1 MAIAGLYK
9 IFDHWHKEGAVW
21 IISDTHF
28 GDEELKEGFLNR
40 PTDDELVKL
49 INSKCGR
56 KDTLIHL
63 GDVGDLSY
71 VKKLRAGKKILIC
84 GNHDIGHTN
93 YLKRTNTKKFDKD
106 KYTVEEALKEMKN
119 LYPDCRYGV
128 GEEWG
133 FIAPFDS
140 WLIYA
145 YNDLFDEVYT
155 GPLMISE
162 KIILSH
168 EPIAVPW
175 AYNIHGH
182 SHTGPKTGNGTLNV
196 CADVIGYTPLNFNQ
210 LMKSGL
216 CSKIETLHR
225 TTIDKATVKNRKRGG
240 KPKWK

>member
-1 MAIAGLYK
+1 MPIQGLYK
-9 IFDHWHKEGAVW
+9 IFDKWHENGAVW

-28 GDEELKEGFLNR
+28 GDEELRKGFPNR

-93 YLKRTNTKKFDKD
+93 YLKDVAKEWFSQSEYSKS
-106 KYTVEEALKEMKN
+106 EALEEMKI
-119 LYPDCRYGV
+119 LHPDCRYSV
-128 GEEWG
+128 SEEYR
-133 FIAPFDS
+133 FHSPFVS
-140 WLIYA
+140 WVIYA

-162 KIILSH
+162 KLILSH

-216 CSKIETLHR
+216 CSKVETLHR
-225 TTIDKATVKNRKRGG
+225 TTIDEATVKNRKRGG
-240 KPKWK
+240 KLKWK